1 SPSAYCV
8 ASFLR
13 GIATLCFS
21 IHNGKL
27 ERGEKQVVSLPRLRH
42 VREVLQEGLTMP
54 SIRIE
59 TEDLRTIAASCQT
72 SSENM
77 TTEATNI
84 RTQIAN
90 LHQALQGVPQLALA
104 DHFDQLNR
112 IFSQVSDALAESN
125 TYLNDVVAKVESF
138 VASLGQG

>member
-1 SPSAYCV
+1 
-8 ASFLR
+8 
-13 GIATLCFS
+13 
-21 IHNGKL
+21 
-27 ERGEKQVVSLPRLRH
+27 
-42 VREVLQEGLTMP
+42 MP

-84 RTQIAN
+84 RNQIAN
-90 LHQALQGVPQLALA
+90 LHQALQGIPQLALA

-125 TYLNDVVAKVESF
+125 TYLNDVVAKVENF